1 MTADTLEVSSSHDR
15 SQDAAA
21 VPGIG
26 RRLAADPLALTGLLV
41 VIAFAVAAIAA
52 PFIAP
57 FDPVTVDPANRL
69 AGPSG
74 DHLLGTDP
82 LGRDVLSRLLFGAR
96 WSLGASATAA
106 VLIVTLGLAVGVVAG
121 YVGGWIDQLLM
132 RIVDLLLGFPSLI
145 LALAIAGALGPGIE
159 NVLLGLVVVWWVDYA
174 RIVRGLVLTLRER
187 EFVEAARALG
197 CSPFHVMRRHL
208 LPHVFPPILILATI
222 EMGSLILALAGLN
235 FLGLGVQPPTPE
247 WGAMINE
254 GRRYLGTAPHL
265 MLYPGL
271 AITTVVIGFN
281 LLGDGLRD
289 VLDPRTD

>member
-1 MTADTLEVSSSHDR
+1 MSAETLEVSPSHGRPEDVG
-15 SQDAAA
+15 A
-21 VPGIG
+21 VPDIG
-26 RRLAADPLALTGLLV
+26 RRLAADRLALTGLLV
-41 VIAFAVAAIAA
+41 VAAFAIAAIAA
-52 PFIAP
+52 PLIAP
-57 FDPVTVDPANRL
+57 FDPNAVDPVHRL
-69 AGPSG
+69 AGPSQ

-82 LGRDVLSRLLFGAR
+82 LGRDLLSRLLFGAR
-96 WSLGASATAA
+96 WSLGASAAA
-106 VLIVTLGLAVGVVAG
+106 AALIVTLGLAVGTLAG
-121 YVGGWIDQLLM
+121 YAGGWIDQLLM
-132 RIVDLLLGFPSLI
+132 RVVDLLLGFPSLI
-145 LALAIAGALGPGIE
+145 LALAIAGALGPGIQ

-174 RIVRGLVLTLRER
+174 RVVRSLVLTLRER

-197 CSPFHVMRRHL
+197 SSPFHVIRRHL
-208 LPHVFPPILILATI
+208 LPHVFPPVLILATI

-235 FLGLGVQPPTPE
+235 FLGLGVQPPTSE

-289 VLDPRTD
+289 VLDPRTT